1 MQLSRV
7 WMKDQSFKCSDFN
20 CGCELK
26 MILPPQKADA
36 PAEDHPRCL
45 CGSPMKRWPE
55 AAIRTDQYND
65 V

>member
-1 MQLSRV
+1 MPLSGF
-7 WMKDQSFKCSDFN
+7 WTKDQSFKCTDFN

-26 MILPPQKADA
+26 MILPPQKPPGFQAQ
-36 PAEDHPRCL
+36 HPICL
-45 CGSPMKRWPE
+45 CGSPMRRWPQ